1 MQMKLFTNR
10 HRLTDTQNKLTAT
23 KGEEGRNE
31 LGVWDWQIQ
40 TTIYKIDKKVLLCS
54 TGDYIQY
61 PISHN
66 EKENSILYTIL
77 RFNG

>member
-1 MQMKLFTNR
+1 MKLFTNR

-40 TTIYKIDKKVLLCS
+40 TTIYKIDKKVLLYS